1 MGEKK
6 MRVLFRLV
14 SLATVVAL
22 SSSAALA
29 QGQFRFG
36 ANDFLL
42 GQKSVQKEL
51 KLSEEQIKKVEDLS
65 ASMGEKFIE
74 ALGLEGDERRAK
86 WEEIRK
92 ENEKAV
98 EILKPEQSKRLKQIA
113 YQQQG
118 AGAFANAEVEE
129 ALKLTNEQKQE
140 VAKINHFFVGQTREL
155 IIKGVADEEG
165 RKKIEELRKDASE
178 KVVNLLSDEQKAKW
192 KDLQGEPFKGELRFT
207 PPVPKAEK
215 TDELYFPVQV
225 GAKRVLFGPGR
236 TETITVT
243 KVEEKDGKYTV
254 TVETS
259 DTPLRPTGFV
269 YTYWDKD
276 KVGNTKLGGVLTF
289 DN

>member
-1 MGEKK
+1 

-36 ANDFLL
+36 AGDFLL
-42 GQKSVQKEL
+42 GQESVQKEL

-65 ASMGEKFIE
+65 ASMREKFKE
-74 ALGLEGDERRAK
+74 ALGLEGDERRTK

-98 EILKPEQSKRLKQIA
+98 EILKPEQSKHLKQIS

-118 AGAFANAEVEE
+118 AGAFANAEVVE

-140 VAKINHFFVGQTREL
+140 VEKINHESRFAQMREL
-155 IIKGVADEEG
+155 IKGAADEED

-178 KVVNLLSDEQKAKW
+178 KVVKLLSDEQKAKW

-207 PPVPKAEK
+207 PRKKKE
-215 TDELYFPVQV
+215 
-225 GAKRVLFGPGR
+225 
-236 TETITVT
+236 
-243 KVEEKDGKYTV
+243 
-254 TVETS
+254 
-259 DTPLRPTGFV
+259 
-269 YTYWDKD
+269 
-276 KVGNTKLGGVLTF
+276 
-289 DN
+289 